1 MLPDDRIRLQHMLD
15 ATQTAIG
22 YFNIDTEVVWRTVK
36 SELPEP
42 AKVVAKTRGLMHPF
56 MQYRHDADVAVREPP
71 PIDEVPF
78 VAEEVA
84 FDAELGRNRPR

>member
-1 MLPDDRIRLQHMLD
+1 MLSEDRIRLKHMLD

-56 MQYRHDADVAVREPP
+56 MQYRHDADVAVRQVPP
-71 PIDEVPF
+71 VHEMMRVP
-78 VAEEVA
+78 EIEA
-84 FDAELGRNRPR
+84 FDPELGRDGA